1 MDMLRKSLAK
11 KIRIGK
17 LEIIKIGKLLS
28 DEKIKKKK
36 KGTENRVE
44 LAAGKSPFRDRKNED
59 SCSINIRLINIFY
72 LCFLLLTCCWG
83 VGLFGFGNSIGNWN

>member
-36 KGTENRVE
+36 KE
-44 LAAGKSPFRDRKNED
+44 LK
-59 SCSINIRLINIFY
+59 
-72 LCFLLLTCCWG
+72 
-83 VGLFGFGNSIGNWN
+83 IG